1 MPSTPLRNL
10 PAVQDLLS
18 HAAVARLSA
27 EQGRERVLVWVRQ
40 ALDSARQE
48 LNAGDA
54 SSATSPALAS
64 LDRAEWTEW
73 LAKCVAN
80 IALQATQRRLQRVIN
95 ATGVILHTGL
105 GRAPLSATARQALSE
120 LGGHC
125 NVEVEL
131 ETSDRRYRG
140 HQLESGFRSL
150 TGCEDVLIVNN
161 NAAATLLTL
170 QALCGGREVVISR
183 GQLIEI
189 GGSFRLPE
197 IFSLSGALLRE
208 IGTTNRT
215 HLSDYDRAVTADTA
229 AIMRVHPSNYRV
241 VGFSETPVIE
251 DLVPL
256 ARKHGVIAIDDIG
269 SGALID
275 VKQFGLPTEPTF
287 HQSLAAGA
295 DVVLGSGDKLL
306 GGPQCGIILGKRE
319 FVERVRQHP
328 LARAVRVGKLT
339 LAALQATLDAY
350 LKGTAERDVPT
361 LAMLS
366 ASVDSLRCRAARV
379 AAEIG
384 QLPSFNVELAEAT
397 AAVGGGSLPAVE
409 LPTVVIRLR
418 SQSVSATE
426 FSQRLRLGTAC
437 VFARIQHDD
446 VLLDLRSVLPEDD
459 ERLAVAVLNAAAS
472 ATSR

>member
-1 MPSTPLRNL
+1 MPSTPLQNL

-18 HAAVARLSA
+18 RDAIARLLD
-27 EQGRERVLVWVRQ
+27 EQGRERVLGWVRQ
-40 ALDSARQE
+40 ALDAARHE
-48 LNAGDA
+48 LHSGPGA
-54 SSATSPALAS
+54 SATSAELMN
-64 LDRAEWTEW
+64 LNRAEWTER
-73 LAKCVAN
+73 LTARVVDFARRT
-80 IALQATQRRLQRVIN
+80 AQRRLQRVIN

-105 GRAPLSATARQALSE
+105 GRAPLSADARQALSE
-120 LGGHC
+120 FSGHC
-125 NVEVEL
+125 NVEVDL

-140 HQLESGFRSL
+140 HQVESAFQTL

-170 QALCGGREVVISR
+170 QALCSHREVVLSR

-197 IFSLSGALLRE
+197 IFSLSGARLRE

-215 HLSDYDRAVTADTA
+215 HLSDYERAVTSDTA
-229 AIMRVHPSNYRV
+229 AIMHVHPSNYRV
-241 VGFSETPVIE
+241 VGFSETPGIE
-251 DLVPL
+251 QLVPL
-256 ARKHGVIAIDDIG
+256 ARQHGLIAIDDIG
-269 SGALID
+269 SGALMD
-275 VKQFGLPTEPTF
+275 VTQFGLPAEPTF
-287 HQSLAAGA
+287 QQSLAAGA

-319 FVERVRQHP
+319 FVQRVRQHP

-366 ASVDSLRCRAARV
+366 VSVDSLRQRASRV
-379 AAEIG
+379 ASAIG
-384 QLPSFNVELAEAT
+384 QLPDCQIELADAT

-418 SQSVSATE
+418 PRSLSATE
-426 FSQRLRLGTAC
+426 LSRRLRLGAAHVC
-437 VFARIQHDD
+437 ARIQQQD

-459 ERLAVAVLNAAAS
+459 ERLAAAVRNAVAPNA
-472 ATSR
+472 SR